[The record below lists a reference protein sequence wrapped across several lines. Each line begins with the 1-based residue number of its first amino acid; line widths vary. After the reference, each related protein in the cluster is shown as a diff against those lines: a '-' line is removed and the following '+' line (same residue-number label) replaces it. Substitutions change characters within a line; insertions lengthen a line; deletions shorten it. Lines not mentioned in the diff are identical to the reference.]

1 MKKSHIATLLIFLL
15 VIPATLYFGLR
26 LTGRAYYLTST
37 LVIIEIIIP
46 FLLAFESR
54 RPQAR
59 ELVVIAVLSALAV
72 AARVAIPIPNFKAIF
87 AIIMLSGIAFG
98 PEAGFLVG
106 AVSAFASNFFYG
118 QGAYTPW
125 QMFAYGAGGNA
136 GGLPVRQGQA
146 AAKAL
151 GHGRVRLSG
160 LCPVCRPTAG
170 HLHGISDPAHYQ
182 RSNGMAALYLR
193 LPGEYQPRRLHGSD
207 HGVVRPRAAGE
218 AGAGK
223 AAIRHDGG
231 RRWGLK
237 PAIRR

>member
-125 QMFAYGAGGNA
+125 QMFAYGAGGMLA
-136 GGLPVRQGQA
+136 GC
-146 AAKAL
+146 
-151 GHGRVRLSG
+151 S
-160 LCPVCRPTAG
+160 
-170 HLHGISDPAHYQ
+170 
-182 RSNGMAALYLR
+182 
-193 LPGEYQPRRLHGSD
+193 
-207 HGVVRPRAAGE
+207 PRAGCRKSAGSWPRS
-218 AGAGK
+218 AFWPVSCLSA
-223 AAIRHDGG
+223 HC
-231 RRWGLK
+231 WT
-237 PAIRR
+237 PARYF

>member
-125 QMFAYGAGGNA
+125 QMFAYGAGGMLA
-136 GGLPVRQGQA
+136 GFRQGQA